1 MMQTAESLVSKHAI
15 PSHGTNPVVGRS
27 LPESK
32 MRSILVVV
40 VNILVEQS
48 CQMTFVDCDDVIQQ
62 IAAAA
67 GYPTLRY
74 TILPRTPE

>member
-1 MMQTAESLVSKHAI
+1 
-15 PSHGTNPVVGRS
+15 
-27 LPESK
+27 
-32 MRSILVVV
+32 MRSVLVVV

-48 CQMTFVDCDDVIQQ
+48 RQMTFVDCDDVIQQ
-62 IAAAA
+62 IAAAT